1 MRIMTRIAKVLLLI
15 SVLASGSVAFAAVKR
30 ANLTQ
35 LQAEIR
41 SAISMDVQSSQLTPS
56 FAELATGS
64 ARFSGSKIARSCNPL
79 FHPELTSNPT
89 PCMFGA
95 DQGPVWVLWGDSNA
109 GSWIPAVDRAARM
122 HGAQLAVFIFPG
134 CRSRFEDNREPN
146 SEVRLK
152 ACQDWHASLP
162 AAMGRLHPSLIMS
175 AELATGFSGKR
186 RDIQKLADSW
196 KSAFETISAS
206 TTSVTRVLLE
216 PTPNGLGNGS
226 TRNFPACLSV
236 AENKSVLACSPK
248 ISKNLWAAGS
258 YWAYLQAYKES
269 AIRSS
274 AILIP
279 ISQLFCSTIPGEV
292 QDCPVNVANYNV
304 FVDQDHVS
312 IAYMEYISSAF
323 NRMLISRG
331 I

>member
-1 MRIMTRIAKVLLLI
+1 MRIKTRAAKVLLFI
-15 SVLASGSVAFAAVKR
+15 AVLANGSVAIAAVKP
-30 ANLTQ
+30 ANFTQ

-41 SAISMDVQSSQLTPS
+41 MAISKDVQSSQLTPS
-56 FAELATGS
+56 FAELATGA
-64 ARFSGSKIARSCNPL
+64 ARFSGSKIATRCRPDI
-79 FHPELTSNPT
+79 HPELTSNPT

-122 HGAQLAVFIFPG
+122 HDAQLAVFIYPG
-134 CRSRFEDNREPN
+134 CRSRFVDGREL
-146 SEVRLK
+146 SSSVKLK
-152 ACQDWHASLP
+152 ACRDWHASLP
-162 AAMGRLHPSLIMS
+162 AAVGRLHPSLIMS
-175 AELATGFSGKR
+175 AELASGFSGKR
-186 RDIQKLADSW
+186 SDIQQLADSW
-196 KSAFETISAS
+196 KTTFETISAS
-206 TTSVTRVLLE
+206 TTSVTRILLE
-216 PTPNGLGNGS
+216 PTPNGMGSGS

-236 AENKSVLACSPK
+236 AENKSILACSPR
-248 ISKNLWAAGS
+248 ISKNLWAQGS

-269 AIRSS
+269 AIKSG

-279 ISQLFCSTIPGEV
+279 ISQLFCSTMPGQV
-292 QDCPVNVANYNV
+292 QNCPVNVANYNV

-323 NRMLISRG
+323 NRMLILRG